1 MTKFCPECGFKQHN
15 DNNRYCSNCG
25 FDFSKLEEIE
35 SNSNGSEVA
44 GINLIDDSEDAS
56 VNVPI
61 IDLEDSEDSKPFASE
76 PIHSVSH
83 ADDSNSI
90 GSSSASS
97 VDSNS
102 TGSGSSSS
110 PNSVDSKPKIT
121 VSNSSSNSNR
131 KRKTNANQ
139 KAKSKKSSD
148 WSFNKCFVTIA
159 AFLIILVI
167 FGLITEAFQPE
178 PYSDRGITS
187 FMEKSINFNL
197 NDFFDETSK
206 GNVYFNPDDVLGN
219 GVAIIN
225 YFSPSKSIF

>member
-44 GINLIDDSEDAS
+44 GINLIDDSEDTS

-61 IDLEDSEDSKPFASE
+61 IDLEDSEDSNPFASE
-76 PIHSVSH
+76 PSHSVSH
-83 ADDSNSI
+83 ADDSNST
-90 GSSSASS
+90 GSSS

-102 TGSGSSSS
+102 TGSSSSSS

-187 FMEKSINFNL
+187 FMDKSINFNL
-197 NDFFDETSK
+197 NDFLDETSN

>member
-90 GSSSASS
+90 GSGSSSS

-139 KAKSKKSSD
+139 KTKSKNSSD

-187 FMEKSINFNL
+187 FMEKSTNYDL
-197 NDFFDETSK
+197 NDFLEEISNEND
-206 GNVYFNPDDVLGN
+206 YFNPDDVLGN

-225 YFSPSKSIF
+225 YFSQSK

>member
-44 GINLIDDSEDAS
+44 GINLIDDSEDTS

-61 IDLEDSEDSKPFASE
+61 IDLEDSEDSNPFASE
-76 PIHSVSH
+76 PSHSVSH
-83 ADDSNSI
+83 ADDSNST
-90 GSSSASS
+90 GSSS

-187 FMEKSINFNL
+187 FMDKSINFNL
-197 NDFFDETSK
+197 NDFLDETSN